1 MAKLTRVRQKMK
13 KGHRAKKGGRVIRPL
28 DVAQPNNHA
37 ARFRRTTWNPDQAEE
52 AQLKEHREWLAGESR
67 RNEPSLGGN

>member
-13 KGHRAKKGGRVIRPL
+13 KGHRAKKPRVQRPL

-37 ARFRRTTWNPDQAEE
+37 ARSDARQLRFMGHVAAE
-52 AQLKEHREWLAGESR
+52 
-67 RNEPSLGGN
+67 